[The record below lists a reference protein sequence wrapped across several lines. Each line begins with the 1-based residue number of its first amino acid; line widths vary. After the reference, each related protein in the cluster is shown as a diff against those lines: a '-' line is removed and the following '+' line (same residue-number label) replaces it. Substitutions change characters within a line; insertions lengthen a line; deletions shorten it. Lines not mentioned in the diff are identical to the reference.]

1 MWKFKKRPSLNAQMR
16 KEKDEKFR
24 QGRRNLIKY
33 SLFTGALLGLPRW
46 KIFETLE
53 LAGGQ
58 ALAQTAACLPTNR
71 SLHLAAGQGGFAWFQ
86 LLWPH
91 NDVAAAN
98 NDRFAFHAQGQ
109 SVLAQGTDRPL
120 TFAPQ
125 TPFQDLPASRQIS
138 AFMAGNNETHT
149 RSPTSS
155 ATIGGNSIYAIAAS
169 LQSSNPTVIPAI
181 TIGQNAPYG
190 DAPGAPQNSRV
201 GDPDSVVELFN
212 SAASRAG
219 GLLENAS
226 DASLYAAHYTA
237 LTSLN
242 RASNRPTTRGSYGAS
257 QTAADLLGTNLASIL
272 AVTDED
278 LSRYGVNRG
287 TRRVELDIAKTLI
300 IGVKAFQLGLTS
312 SITLEA
318 LGDDPHG
325 AFNNMNSLTNT
336 VTNLGAML
344 DGFMGDLRATPDDSC
359 SGSTLADNFV
369 MTIAGDTPKNP
380 LNRNGWPDGT
390 PGGSNWMY
398 VLGAGHIKTGW
409 HGGIDRDGNVQGF
422 NPATGQNT
430 DNLNRGDTAEAT
442 NAAVAYAIAKGD
454 TRRVDEFARGINIDG
469 IVNPVLM

>member
-1 MWKFKKRPSLNAQMR
+1 
-16 KEKDEKFR
+16 
-24 QGRRNLIKY
+24 
-33 SLFTGALLGLPRW
+33 
-46 KIFETLE
+46 
-53 LAGGQ
+53 
-58 ALAQTAACLPTNR
+58 
-71 SLHLAAGQGGFAWFQ
+71 
-86 LLWPH
+86 
-91 NDVAAAN
+91 
-98 NDRFAFHAQGQ
+98 
-109 SVLAQGTDRPL
+109 
-120 TFAPQ
+120 
-125 TPFQDLPASRQIS
+125 
-138 AFMAGNNETHT
+138 
-149 RSPTSS
+149 
-155 ATIGGNSIYAIAAS
+155 
-169 LQSSNPTVIPAI
+169 
-181 TIGQNAPYG
+181 
-190 DAPGAPQNSRV
+190 
-201 GDPDSVVELFN
+201 VELFN

-344 DGFMGDLRATPDDSC
+344 DGFMGDLRGTPDDSC

-422 NPATGQNT
+422 NPATGENMN
-430 DNLNRGDTAEAT
+430 NLNRGDTAEAT
-442 NAAVAYAIAKGD
+442 NAAVAYAIA
-454 TRRVDEFARGINIDG
+454 
-469 IVNPVLM
+469 